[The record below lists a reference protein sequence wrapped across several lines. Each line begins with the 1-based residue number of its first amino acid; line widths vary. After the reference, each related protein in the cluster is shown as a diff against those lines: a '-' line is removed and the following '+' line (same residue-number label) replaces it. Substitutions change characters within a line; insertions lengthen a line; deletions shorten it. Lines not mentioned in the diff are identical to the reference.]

1 MSLGI
6 FLVSVCYMVLNCVQK
21 FIQYKH
27 TFSAT
32 LTFKYANMNKLTLD
46 PPQRIINVVN
56 SNDSCI
62 KGYFFFFSYR
72 RRSTGYC
79 KASVQLML
87 KNINKTS
94 KESPN
99 IFNTK
104 KKNPK
109 NHAEFPQRPS
119 IVNSPLIAKR

>member
-1 MSLGI
+1 
-6 FLVSVCYMVLNCVQK
+6 MVLNCVQK

-62 KGYFFFFSYR
+62 KGYFFFFQLQK
-72 RRSTGYC
+72 TGL
-79 KASVQLML
+79 QD
-87 KNINKTS
+87 
-94 KESPN
+94 
-99 IFNTK
+99 
-104 KKNPK
+104 
-109 NHAEFPQRPS
+109 
-119 IVNSPLIAKR
+119 IAKLLYN